1 MSWVDRRNLRGGA
14 SFRGVPFYVDAIAKE
29 QGRRTVVHRFPG
41 REEVLVQ
48 DLGLDAERFRVQAYV
63 IGPDY
68 DTDLARLEEALLAG
82 GPGQLVHPW
91 RGRFDVEIVGPIQT
105 QESKREGGMALVSF
119 EAIVLP
125 DDLRLPPTRRDTRAR
140 VDLDASA
147 FRDAASAEFVAAFS
161 TASLPDELV
170 ASSLSVLDQATQHL
184 AALNSSAHHYI
195 GAVNEVAAD
204 IAEFTQEAASLI
216 RAPARM
222 ADALAGVVANAY
234 AAVASVRGA
243 VLGTVYRVTRMLT
256 DEALSMRDFGGD
268 LAPIPTPTAQ
278 RQQEADNRD
287 AMLQFFRGLAAA
299 ELSRA
304 IAGAPFA
311 SFSRARAAR
320 DAVAEL
326 LDSVSYGAG
335 DESYEALSA
344 LRASIVEHLDEVA
357 AGLPELAIYTPAQEL
372 PALLIAHLLY
382 GDARREAEIV
392 ERNDPPHPG
401 LISHPLEVLNA

>member
-91 RGRFDVEIVGPIQT
+91 RGIYTVEVVGPVQT
-105 QESKREGGMALVSF
+105 QESKREGGMASVTF
-119 EAIVLP
+119 EALVRP
-125 DDLRLPPTRRDTRAR
+125 DELRLPPTRRDTRAR
-140 VDLDASA
+140 VSLDASA
-147 FRDAASAEFVAAFS
+147 LREASMVEFVAGFS
-161 TASLPDELV
+161 ADALPDDAL
-170 ASSLSVLDQATQHL
+170 ASSISMLDQATQHL
-184 AALNSSAHHYI
+184 VALNSSANHYI
-195 GAVNEVAAD
+195 GVANEVAAD
-204 IAEFTQEAASLI
+204 IAEFTQAATSLI

-222 ADALAGVVANAY
+222 ADALSGIVANTY
-234 AAVASVRGA
+234 AAIASVRGA
-243 VLGTVYRVTRMLT
+243 ALGTVYRVTRMLT

-278 RQQEADNRD
+278 REREAQNRD
-287 AMLQFFRGLAAA
+287 AVLQFFRVVAAA

-320 DAVAEL
+320 DAVSAL

-357 AGLPELAIYTPAQEL
+357 AALPELAIYTPAQEL